1 MYEGGGIP
9 GVMWQDYYCDGF
21 ITSTQYKELQFY
33 TTKIREMLATEK
45 GREWAANFDA
55 PSRAFEKDV
64 KAIWSYPQE
73 YIDKVLAQTP
83 RDCHFDRPY
92 VK

>member
-1 MYEGGGIP
+1 MFLLII
-9 GVMWQDYYCDGF
+9 
-21 ITSTQYKELQFY
+21 ITIAAGTELVWCG
-33 TTKIREMLATEK
+33 RRK

-55 PSRAFEKDV
+55 PSRVFEKDV
-64 KAIWSYPQE
+64 QAIWSYPQE